1 MGLRASKKEL
11 FNRIRTRRCASVFSQ
26 ILLGSSLYLS
36 LNVQASNLDSE
47 WIGLASTLQQS
58 SAVRDSMS
66 RNWLAELI
74 DIQHE
79 SVELK
84 LKSVNDFFN
93 RSVQLASDLDS
104 WGDYDFWA
112 TPFELLKNEQGD
124 AEDFAFAKLLSLLML
139 GFPEDRLIIVYTVAN
154 GTNPSITTPRP
165 HSVLLCLCGENEE
178 PLILDSLET
187 RVLSARR
194 RADLKPISAFRL
206 LDHRVTENLTNNSN
220 FPASQVER
228 YLAKLAKQG
237 FPTMEQ
243 N

>member
-1 MGLRASKKEL
+1 
-11 FNRIRTRRCASVFSQ
+11 
-26 ILLGSSLYLS
+26 
-36 LNVQASNLDSE
+36 
-47 WIGLASTLQQS
+47 
-58 SAVRDSMS
+58 
-66 RNWLAELI
+66 
-74 DIQHE
+74 
-79 SVELK
+79 
-84 LKSVNDFFN
+84 
-93 RSVQLASDLDS
+93 
-104 WGDYDFWA
+104 
-112 TPFELLKNEQGD
+112 
-124 AEDFAFAKLLSLLML
+124 ML